1 MAVTPTKL
9 RDRFRSE
16 VDDVLPDAAD
26 DSAALW
32 TDAEILVYLNEALL
46 RFVHGTRYFV
56 GRVELAVIADE
67 PSVPL
72 PHTVIEIRD
81 EVGYL
86 QTRGAEVREMAYSEF
101 NSAVSDDYG
110 FAVTGGRSPFTTQAS
125 GRPRYFST
133 DIDANELLL
142 FPPSDAD
149 DTLVLSAYVEAEEL
163 GGFDDALP
171 IQNPRHAYMLLDGM
185 KMLAYGKQ
193 DAEVYDPAQEARY
206 RTNFEASIASVYGER
221 ARRRRQP
228 QVMPYGGL

>member
-171 IQNPRHAYMLLDGM
+171 IQL
-185 KMLAYGKQ
+185 Q
-193 DAEVYDPAQEARY
+193 
-206 RTNFEASIASVYGER
+206 
-221 ARRRRQP
+221 
-228 QVMPYGGL
+228 